1 MDQDASSNVEHQP
14 TSIDQE
20 KHSTTSLD
28 AKTDTLVLPVST
40 ENVEEVVSPARD
52 MRFWLVFV
60 ALCACT
66 LISAIDLAGVGT
78 AAPTMVHDLHGED
91 FAWVSSAYTLSS
103 AACIPLSGNLAQIF
117 GRRPVIQI
125 GIIVFAAGSAIAGA
139 APSMVVLIL
148 GRGERANARYYTL
161 AIQGVGGGIIQ
172 SLTSII
178 TTDLVPLRQRGLF
191 TGITG
196 MMWTFGSAI
205 APFIAGGLSEK
216 ASWRWLFYL
225 NLPLCAV
232 TLFVVTVFLQLN
244 APTETFRAKFFK
256 IDWIGNAIIVSSAC
270 SCMLALTWGGIKFP
284 WSSFHILVPLILGV
298 AGLAFALFYQAR
310 WASQPT
316 IPWIVLSN
324 RTSMSGYFA
333 TFISGVVTISLGCGP
348 TWFQAVQDASPVISG
363 LHFLP
368 WAISITPFAVVQGLL
383 VAKTGRYRTI
393 NSIGW
398 CTMLLGLGL
407 LISLKT
413 STPIGLLVL
422 YQLVMGAGGGLLYS
436 AAFAV
441 LAPLPV
447 TENAAAVALLT
458 FLRVFSQAWG
468 VAIGGTILQNALKRY
483 LPSAL
488 LLQFPEGAEIAYSIV
503 PTIPTLSEPLKHEVQ
518 DAFLRGFRVLWIS
531 TEVICAAGA
540 MSVFFMRDVPL
551 RTTVDKK
558 WGLKKNVEAGMS
570 EGSVEEA
577 AIPPRSSIEPK

>member
-1 MDQDASSNVEHQP
+1 MDQDSSSNIGHQL

-20 KHSTTSLD
+20 KHSTSLD
-28 AKTDTLVLPVST
+28 PKADASVLPASPK
-40 ENVEEVVSPARD
+40 NVEEVASPARD
-52 MRFWLVFV
+52 LRFWLVFV

-78 AAPTMVHDLHGED
+78 AAPTIVHDLHGKD

-148 GRGERANARYYTL
+148 GR

-244 APTETFRAKFFK
+244 TPTETFRAKFFK
-256 IDWIGNAIIVSSAC
+256 IDWIGNTIIVSSAC

-298 AGLAFALFYQAR
+298 VGLAFALFYEAR

-316 IPWIVLSN
+316 IPWVVLSN
-324 RTSMSGYFA
+324 RTSMS
-333 TFISGVVTISLGCGP
+333 GP

-398 CTMLLGLGL
+398 CTMLFGLGL
-407 LISLKT
+407 LITLKI

-422 YQLVMGAGGGLLYS
+422 YQLIMGAGGGLLYS

-503 PTIPTLSEPLKHEVQ
+503 PTIPTLSQPLKHEVQ
-518 DAFLRGFRVLWIS
+518 DAFLRSFRMLWIA

-558 WGLKKNVEAGMS
+558 WGLKKNAEAGIFSGDRMQGLGNMDTALVIVVMPAGGPDMVPMKLQS
-570 EGSVEEA
+570 YDQGG
-577 AIPPRSSIEPK
+577 